1 VGKVLSLHKY
11 EHGSVVVM
19 SPRAADA
26 PPFHIGAHGRA
37 PLRPPLRPPDSLAA
51 GRAPLRPPLR
61 PPHSLAAGRAPLR
74 PPLRSPRSLA
84 AGRVPLRPPLRPPDS
99 LGSFIAGPTQAGSHP
114 PLRPEARPLHR
125 RSIRLR
131 GYDYRQAGAYFV
143 TIVAHN
149 RTCLFGDILGG
160 DMRLSSAGHAAQEQW
175 LRSSDIREEI
185 ELDAF
190 VVMPN
195 HLHGIVVVKSHS
207 AADAPPID
215 VGAHGRAPLR
225 PPLRSPRSLG
235 SFIAGFKASATKCIN
250 AARGTPGAPVWQRNY
265 HEHIIRNEDS
275 LNRIR
280 QYILDNPASWSMDR
294 ENPTSINPEP
304 EGAWRV

>member
-1 VGKVLSLHKY
+1 VGRDTYLS
-11 EHGSVVVM
+11 
-19 SPRAADA
+19 
-26 PPFHIGAHGRA
+26 
-37 PLRPPLRPPDSLAA
+37 
-51 GRAPLRPPLR
+51 
-61 PPHSLAAGRAPLR
+61 
-74 PPLRSPRSLA
+74 
-84 AGRVPLRPPLRPPDS
+84 
-99 LGSFIAGPTQAGSHP
+99 IAGHP
-114 PLRPEARPLHR
+114 
-125 RSIRLR
+125 
-131 GYDYRQAGAYFV
+131 
-143 TIVAHN
+143 
-149 RTCLFGDILGG
+149 
-160 DMRLSSAGHAAQEQW
+160 AQEQW

-195 HLHGIVVVKSHS
+195 HLHGIVVAKIPG
-207 AADAPPID
+207 AADAPPVD

-225 PPLRSPRSLG
+225 PPLRSPRSLAAGHAPLPPPLRSPRSLG
-235 SFIAGFKASATKCIN
+235 SFIAGFKPSATKCIN

-280 QYILDNPASWSMDR
+280 QYILDNPARWSMDR